1 MEATKKTTSKKKV
14 IDDDFIIEK
23 YMNQVLEKNEE
34 PKNVFVFCKE
44 NKIDETEF
52 YTFFGSLDALR
63 QEIWVKF
70 FENTLVAIQKEKE
83 FETYSDKNKL
93 LTMYF
98 TLFEI
103 LTLNRSYVLFALK
116 ENKEG
121 LKNLQSLKQFR
132 SHFKEFVEKEIS
144 SGSTIINEKISNKNN
159 IGLANMYHHHYTKL
173 LNLLD
178 KSIPKNGQMI
188 EGLIGLH
195 IMILATQKGLIKDED
210 NSNIQIYLDTVA
222 LYENER
228 FTLDESVKQV
238 VEFMKEVSIKI
249 FNKYFE
255 KVKKGKKK

>member
-70 FENTLVAIQKEKE
+70 FENTLVAIQKEKD
-83 FETYSDKNKL
+83 FDSNSDKNKL

-116 ENKEG
+116 ENNEG
-121 LKNLQSLKQFR
+121 LKNLKSLKGIR
-132 SHFKEFVEKEIS
+132 SHLKDFVE
-144 SGSTIINEKISNKNN
+144 TIIDTESSEIKEKVAKI
-159 IGLANMYHHHYTKL
+159 TKPVFAEGAWIQFLFLLKFWMDDTSKSFEKTDILIEKSVNTVVDL
-173 LNLLD
+173 LNTKPL
-178 KSIPKNGQMI
+178 
-188 EGLIGLH
+188 
-195 IMILATQKGLIKDED
+195 
-210 NSNIQIYLDTVA
+210 
-222 LYENER
+222 
-228 FTLDESVKQV
+228 ESLFDLGK
-238 VEFMKEVSIKI
+238 FLWKEKM
-249 FNKYFE
+249 N
-255 KVKKGKKK
+255 